1 MSVTAIGNYSHAS
14 HDDAARFSDPL
25 LYIAWDEHMMFAA
38 PVVLPLSLD
47 TTLDQ
52 LQKKVL
58 PKLYGEHPDFARI
71 DWSRA
76 QWFRGSTMFTP
87 KMEGTL
93 ASQGFKHKSVLRL
106 RTPGLEG
113 LRGSCG

>member
-14 HDDAARFSDPL
+14 HDGAARFAEPL

-38 PVVLPLSLD
+38 PVVLPLSPD
-47 TTLDQ
+47 TTFEQ

-58 PKLYGEHPDFARI
+58 HKLYGEHPDFERI
-71 DWSRA
+71 NWSQV
-76 QWFRGSTMFTP
+76 QWFRGDTMFTP
-87 KMEGTL
+87 KLDGTL
-93 ASQGFKHKSVLRL
+93 ASQGFSHKSVLRF

>member
-38 PVVLPLSLD
+38 PVVLPLSPD
-47 TTLDQ
+47 TTFDQ

-58 PKLYGEHPDFARI
+58 PKLYGEHPAFARI
-71 DWSRA
+71 D
-76 QWFRGSTMFTP
+76 
-87 KMEGTL
+87 
-93 ASQGFKHKSVLRL
+93 
-106 RTPGLEG
+106 
-113 LRGSCG
+113 

>member
-14 HDDAARFSDPL
+14 HDGAGRFSDPL
-25 LYIAWDEHMMFAA
+25 LYVAWDEHMTFAA
-38 PVVLPLSLD
+38 PAVLALPPD
-47 TTLDQ
+47 TTFEQ
-52 LQKKVL
+52 LQTKVL

-71 DWSRA
+71 DWTRT
-76 QWFRGSTMFTP
+76 QWFRGAAMFTP
-87 KMEGTL
+87 KPGGTL
-93 ASQGFKHKSVLRL
+93 ASHGFGHKSVLRF

>member
-1 MSVTAIGNYSHAS
+1 MSVAAIGNYSHES
-14 HDDAARFSDPL
+14 HDGAARFSAPL

-47 TTLDQ
+47 TTIEQ
-52 LQKKVL
+52 LQKQVL
-58 PKLYGEHPDFARI
+58 PKLYGQHPDFARI

-93 ASQGFKHKSVLRL
+93 ASQGFGHKSVLRL

>member
-1 MSVTAIGNYSHAS
+1 MSVTAIGNYSFAP
-14 HDDAARFSDPL
+14 HDGAARFSDPL
-25 LYIAWDEHMMFAA
+25 LYVAWDEHMMFAA

-47 TTLDQ
+47 TTFEQ

-58 PKLYGEHPDFARI
+58 TKLYGEHPDFGRI
-71 DWSRA
+71 NWA
-76 QWFRGSTMFTP
+76 QVQWFRGSTMFTP
-87 KMEGTL
+87 KMDATL
-93 ASQGFKHKSVLRL
+93 ASQGFGHKSVLRI